1 MGGQF
6 VIWNIENQIVNKQK
20 IVIGGKGEYIVFII
34 EKIVGYNKEKKMRK
48 LGDRK
53 EFLEIG
59 NTIVEIN
66 LVESL
71 EDKF

>member
-1 MGGQF
+1 MGGQP
-6 VIWNIENQIVNKQK
+6 VIWNTENQTANKQETAT
-20 IVIGGKGEYIVFII
+20 GGKGEHIASTT
-34 EKIVGYNKEKKMRK
+34 EKIVGHNKEKKMRK

-53 EFLEIG
+53 ELLEIG
-59 NTIVEIN
+59 NTIAETN

>member
-1 MGGQF
+1 
-6 VIWNIENQIVNKQK
+6 
-20 IVIGGKGEYIVFII
+20 
-34 EKIVGYNKEKKMRK
+34 MRK